1 MFITWAAWVD
11 DDVETTEQTTSHIG
25 HDVEP
30 LLFIT
35 RIYPQNISQKERY
48 SYVRQRT
55 IMVGYLFHSVRNQQK
70 LIDSTKSHS
79 LQKIGLFQQNLP
91 GK

>member
-1 MFITWAAWVD
+1 MFVTWAAWVD

-35 RIYPQNISQKERY
+35 RIHPQNTPQKERY
-48 SYVRQRT
+48 VRQ
-55 IMVGYLFHSVRNQQK
+55 
-70 LIDSTKSHS
+70 
-79 LQKIGLFQQNLP
+79 
-91 GK
+91 